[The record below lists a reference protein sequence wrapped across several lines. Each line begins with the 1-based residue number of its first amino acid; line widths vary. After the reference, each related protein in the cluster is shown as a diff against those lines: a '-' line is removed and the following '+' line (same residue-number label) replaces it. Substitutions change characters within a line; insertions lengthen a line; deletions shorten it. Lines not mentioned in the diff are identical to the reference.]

1 MKGSEPI
8 YMEEIEKLEK
18 EHKLTAKQEKFC
30 REYVQTL
37 NKTLAYQRAYNCENY
52 DSARTLGS
60 KLFANID
67 VQKRVE
73 ELKAEI
79 VQEFKITREQ
89 LVEKQLWVLNKA
101 QEGQP
106 EMKMNREGKFVPTG
120 NKYYDFRAINDAVKN
135 LSNMC
140 GFNVNEVKAEIKA
153 NVESDVNII
162 TAKDIA
168 NELMKK

>member
-1 MKGSEPI
+1 
-8 YMEEIEKLEK
+8 MEEKELEQLESTK
-18 EHKLTAKQEKFC
+18 KLTAKQELFC
-30 REYVQTL
+30 QEYIKCLNQT
-37 NKTLAYQRAYNCENY
+37 TAYQKAYQCENR
-52 DSARTLGS
+52 DSARKNASRLMT
-60 KLFANID
+60 NE
-67 VQKRVE
+67 VVRKRVD

-79 VQEFKITREQ
+79 VQEYKITREQ
-89 LVEKQLWVLNKA
+89 LIEKQLWVLNKA

-135 LSNMC
+135 LSAMC